1 MEDEDYH
8 LDEDDVDRFPRQPAR
23 PVSLASEVAY
33 APRGTF

>member
-23 PVSLASEVAY
+23 PVLLASEMAY